1 MRYSLAAALAVAVSA
16 AAVAQNQPA
25 GEAPTSGWQTFE
37 DDSGRSGVL
46 LKADNGSQI
55 VIKCDKPG
63 KREVHAMI
71 MSSNDRLAVPS
82 SRPISRPIRF
92 QFDSKSPSTE
102 NWRFYETYAMASGK
116 TGDRALARF
125 VVDLRNASKVRT
137 LLSTG
142 IGPDVDISFDVA
154 GAKDAIAHVYEACR
168 DSAPA

>member
-1 MRYSLAAALAVAVSA
+1 MRYSLVAALAVAVSA
-16 AAVAQNQPA
+16 VAVAQDQPA
-25 GEAPTSGWQTFE
+25 GDTPASGWQTFE
-37 DDSGRSGVL
+37 EDSGRSGAL
-46 LKADNGSQI
+46 LRADNGSQI

-63 KREVHAMI
+63 RREVHAMI
-71 MSSNDRLAVPS
+71 LSSNDKLAVPNP
-82 SRPISRPIRF
+82 RPISRPIRF

-125 VVDLRNASKVRT
+125 IVNLRNASSVRT

-142 IGPDVDISFDVA
+142 IGPDVDITFDVT
-154 GAKDAIAHVYEACR
+154 GAAEAIAHVYDTCK